1 MDFFLVAILFFV
13 AVVFFSKSVENL
25 ENLKEQCYLTFLDNL
40 NDNFKS
46 KSPKTGPFRGSCDD
60 KINTLLQLTALDEE
74 YSNLH
79 KKTNEFE
86 SDPCVAVSNYLCT
99 FTHPNMFLSETSMPP
114 KWLMSSLK
122 NIPPPTH
129 TNLQCFATNYNCC
142 KQSQTIK
149 KNKEK

>member
-1 MDFFLVAILFFV
+1 MYIFFLVAVVFFI
-13 AVVFFSKSVENL
+13 FFSKSVETL
-25 ENLKEQCYLTFLDNL
+25 ENLKEQRYLTFLGNL
-40 NDNFKS
+40 DKNFKS

-79 KKTNEFE
+79 KKTNTFN
-86 SDPCVAVSNYLCT
+86 SDPCVAVSNYLCE
-99 FTHPNMFLSETSMPP
+99 FTHPNMYLSETSMPP

-129 TNLQCFATNYNCC
+129 TNLNCFATNYNCC
-142 KQSQTIK
+142 KHSQTIK
-149 KNKEK
+149 KN